1 MVKLNI
7 FSHDRVVLG
16 FSRKNQWFTEYHG
29 SGLVFE
35 PTMEPTL
42 ELNLEPFSNFADFNK
57 V

>member
-1 MVKLNI
+1 M
-7 FSHDRVVLG
+7 
-16 FSRKNQWFTEYHG
+16 EYHG

-57 V
+57 VYMAPVY